1 MKVTDS
7 LIINKTEK
15 YKKFY
20 ENYSISPN
28 HINING
34 KDFYITFFQ
43 TKLIKRANG
52 SAVVSTKSSLSSE
65 EVNSAYEKL
74 VYLLNFITSAL
85 EGEFKLGSNMQGFKA
100 TQDFVE
106 KVLSNV
112 NLTESNKKLF
122 EQCSQALKQVQQCQ
136 SDHDRVM
143 YSYRDYLDDK
153 SETGQKFYE
162 SDIDYVLEVMADLDY
177 IQYYQVKAS
186 LDAAKLLKQAKK
198 VKKQQ
203 PEIKKYMDRDV
214 AFYIRLIVR
223 GEVEAKRN
231 LKELKRVD
239 HMESLTEEEHK
250 RLFKESAINNQK
262 KYFPKLKKDL
272 RNIEL
277 KN

>member
-20 ENYSISPN
+20 ENYRISPN

-34 KDFYITFFQ
+34 EDYYISSFN
-43 TKLIKRANG
+43 TKVFKKHNG
-52 SAVVSTKSSLSSE
+52 SALISTKKSLTRE
-65 EVNSAYEKL
+65 EVNYAYEKL
-74 VYLLNFITSAL
+74 VYLLSFIISAL
-85 EGEFKLGSNMQGFKA
+85 EGEFKLESNMQGFKA
-100 TQDFVE
+100 TQGFVE
-106 KVLSNV
+106 EVLSNV

-136 SDHDRVM
+136 SNHDRVM
-143 YSYRDYLDDK
+143 YSYQDYLDDK

-162 SDIDYVLEVMADLDY
+162 SDIDHVLEVMADLDY

-203 PEIKKYMDRDV
+203 PEIKKYIDREV
-214 AFYIRLIVR
+214 AFYIKLIVR

-262 KYFPKLKKDL
+262 SISQ
-272 RNIEL
+272 N
-277 KN
+277 